1 MRNEEYA
8 FLLME
13 DKSLSDVEIVNLSG
27 MLKDTPID
35 DVPSIIRAVSVL
47 QNADKRFLNQL
58 VKEIYHNEKI
68 SD

>member
-35 DVPSIIRAVSVL
+35 DVPSIIHAVSVL
-47 QNADKRFLNQL
+47 QNADKRFLNEL

>member
-27 MLKDTPID
+27 MLKNTPVD
-35 DVPSIIRAVSVL
+35 DVPSIIHAVSVL
-47 QNADKRFLNQL
+47 QNADRRFLNQL
-58 VKEIYHNEKI
+58 VKEIYHNGKI
-68 SD
+68 GN

>member
-35 DVPSIIRAVSVL
+35 DVPSIIHAVSVL

-58 VKEIYHNEKI
+58 VKEIYHHEKI

>member
-1 MRNEEYA
+1 
-8 FLLME
+8 ME

-27 MLKDTPID
+27 MLKDTPVD
-35 DVPSIIRAVSVL
+35 DVPSIIHAVSVL

>member
-27 MLKDTPID
+27 MLKNTPVD
-35 DVPSIIRAVSVL
+35 DVPSM
-47 QNADKRFLNQL
+47 QNADRRFLNQL
-58 VKEIYHNEKI
+58 VKEIYHNGKI
-68 SD
+68 SN

>member
-27 MLKDTPID
+27 MLKDIPVD
-35 DVPSIIRAVSVL
+35 DVPNIIHAVSVL

-58 VKEIYHNEKI
+58 VKEIYHNEKTNK
-68 SD
+68 

>member
-27 MLKDTPID
+27 ILKDTPID
-35 DVPSIIRAVSVL
+35 DVPSIIHAVSVL

>member
-1 MRNEEYA
+1 MR
-8 FLLME
+8 
-13 DKSLSDVEIVNLSG
+13 
-27 MLKDTPID
+27 KDTPID
-35 DVPSIIRAVSVL
+35 DVPSIIHAVSVL